1 MKNSQSL
8 HRDSSEPNL
17 TLISVY
23 SPNTS
28 PTVRVNVKR
37 SSSSSET
44 AASPKSSQFFS
55 LFKLPKRRNI
65 TASASNGEILQRIDG
80 ILSDDNI
87 NKNETIVQASKKEKE
102 KYNRFIK
109 FLRYFFCRFLPITS
123 NATVTPTIEY
133 QTTDNTND
141 SNHQDSEN
149 NTIGQVDDHSKVK
162 LKNFANIDL

>member
-1 MKNSQSL
+1 MKNSRSL

-28 PTVRVNVKR
+28 PAVRVNVKR
-37 SSSSSET
+37 SSSSSS

-55 LFKLPKRRNI
+55 LFKLPKRRNSP
-65 TASASNGEILQRIDG
+65 APASNGEILQKIDG
-80 ILSDDNI
+80 IISDDNI
-87 NKNETIVQASKKEKE
+87 NKNETIVEASKKEKE
-102 KYNRFIK
+102 KYNRFIS
-109 FLRYFFCRFLPITS
+109 FLRYFFCRFLPISS

-133 QTTDNTND
+133 QTTDNNND

-149 NTIGQVDDHSKVK
+149 NTIGQVDNHSKVK
-162 LKNFANIDL
+162 LQNFANTDR